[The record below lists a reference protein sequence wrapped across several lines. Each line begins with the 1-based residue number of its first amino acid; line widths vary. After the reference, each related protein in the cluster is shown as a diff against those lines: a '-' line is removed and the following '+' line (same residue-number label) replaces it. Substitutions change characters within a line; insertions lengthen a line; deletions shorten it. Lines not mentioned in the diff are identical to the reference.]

1 MVGFVLET
9 AMVSRDVLLVGGFCG
24 SLYGTVG
31 VPGLV
36 VDVLAG

>member
-9 AMVSRDVLLVGGFCG
+9 AMGSRDVLLVGGFCG
-24 SLYGTVG
+24 SLYGTVD